1 MHICSIYSIF
11 ILSSVMFELV
21 QAEHLEA
28 LLEPVGKHV
37 RSYYGNQG
45 GGSLPK
51 DTAIAVCTIEKANSL
66 INRLLEEGRL
76 SELGIIVID
85 ELHMVLTLKFFST
98 IVLFY
103 FDDIQAKP
111 LHNFKFT
118 FCLLGAAVLAS
129 LLELVIK
136 CIYSS
141 GLLSCFH
148 VRLETRI
155 GVIYWS

>member
-11 ILSSVMFELV
+11 ILSSVMFKLV
-21 QAEHLEA
+21 QAEHLEV

-85 ELHMVLTLKFFST
+85 ELHMVLTLEFFST

-103 FDDIQAKP
+103 FNDIQLNPSIILSSLSVCSK
-111 LHNFKFT
+111 
-118 FCLLGAAVLAS
+118 LLFLAF
-129 LLELVIK
+129 LLELKII
-136 CIYSS
+136 CIY
-141 GLLSCFH
+141 LSWS
-148 VRLETRI
+148 LELF
-155 GVIYWS
+155 SC